1 MSKPT
6 NENVLVDRIKYLGG
20 SEIPSVMGISPFKTR
35 WLLLQEK
42 AGTIEPE
49 VVDNPYVDYGSEMEK
64 YIRDYINFTDEYEND
79 NFNEDTLI
87 KEENIISTRCNVD
100 GKNSDTILEVKTT
113 SHIYDNVDDYKIYL
127 VQLLYYMY
135 NYDYKKGLLAVY
147 ERPEDFNTDFDPEQL
162 SLYNINIDDYSELV
176 DRIKTAVSQFRV
188 DLLKLKG
195 NKELAEKDFV
205 PVEVVHYANEIQ
217 IIEDKLK
224 MYKKLTEEQEELKI
238 KLYEGMLNAGI
249 KTWTTPSN
257 IKITL
262 VEEVPSKV
270 VMEEKFDEETFKEE
284 NEELYNKYIK
294 EFKKKKNGRKG
305 YVKITVG
312 KEEE

>member
-6 NENVLVDRIKYLGG
+6 NANVLVDRIKYLGG

-42 AGTIEPE
+42 AGIIEPE

-79 NFNEDTLI
+79 NFNEDTLV
-87 KEENIISTRCNVD
+87 KEEDIISTRCNVD
-100 GKNSDTILEVKTT
+100 GRNSDTILEVKTT

-188 DLLKLKG
+188 DLLKLKE
-195 NKELAEKDFV
+195 NNELEEKDFI
-205 PVEVVHYANEIQ
+205 PVEIVNYANEIQ

-224 MYKKLTEEQEELKI
+224 LYKVLEEEKELLRT
-238 KLYEGMLNAGI
+238 KLYESMLEADI
-249 KTWTTPSN
+249 KTWTTPNN

-262 VEEVPSKV
+262 VEEVPATV
-270 VMEEKFDEETFKEE
+270 IQEEKFDEETFKKE
-284 NEELYNKYIK
+284 NEEEYNKYLK
-294 EFKKKKNGRKG
+294 TVEKKKNGRKG
-305 YVKITVG
+305 FVKISIG